1 MISKL
6 IQFVFKL
13 PENPI
18 KEAIRQ
24 IYYGDLISER
34 IIEYPLIFKHLEEDE
49 GKILD
54 VGCYFSALPI
64 QMASMGFDVY
74 AIDPEGYQLKHP
86 NFKFFK
92 GDVQESPFKRGFFDT
107 VTVVSTLEHIGL
119 GFYKDKRDYRGD
131 KEAVKEIRKVLKRNG
146 KLLLTVPYSKRYKV
160 TNSQRMYDNKSLTDL
175 LNPEFKVVK
184 KLLFKSVK
192 GKWLPATEKSTPLV
206 KGTVT
211 KAIAFVLAK
220 KS

>member
-1 MISKL
+1 MITRL
-6 IQFVFKL
+6 IQLIFKL

-24 IYYGDLISER
+24 VYYGDLISER
-34 IIEYPLIFKHLEEDE
+34 IIEYPLIFKHLEKDS
-49 GKILD
+49 GKVLD

-74 AIDPEGYQLKHP
+74 AIDPEDYQLKHP

-92 GDVQESPFKRGFFDT
+92 GDVQKSPFKGNFFDII
-107 VTVVSTLEHIGL
+107 TVVSTLEHIGL
-119 GFYKDKRDYRGD
+119 GFYKDKKDYRGD
-131 KEAVKEIRKVLKRNG
+131 KEALKEIKRVLKQNG

-160 TNSQRMYDNKSLTDL
+160 TNSQRMYDKRSLTDL
-175 LNPEFKVVK
+175 LSPEFKIVK
-184 KLLFKSVK
+184 KLLFRSVN
-192 GKWLPATEKSTPLV
+192 GKWLSSTERSIPLV

-220 KS
+220 RG